1 MKQITLWLHNM
12 KIQLKDN
19 ILDSFKL
26 EKKNPDIN
34 RTEDSLTFGFN
45 SDFSEE
51 NQRNYDIIFNM
62 EFEHKDGVVFHV
74 VYRSRFTTDENIT
87 QEFKNSPFIFI
98 NSPAIAYPFLRAFV
112 ANIMLLSGY
121 DPIML
126 PTVNFQ
132 KLYNDNKEKL
142 INL

>member
-1 MKQITLWLHNM
+1 M